1 MTQIGSIFSTTRWV
15 DIFLG
20 VKGQMLNN
28 LTYTHTDMKIYV
40 KCKKKCHRS
49 SEKNV
54 SYQGAGKQH
63 AVGKGKTHHYVL
75 SHMEIHMRS
84 SVILMCTGKDIGI
97 NNALGI

>member
-40 KCKKKCHRS
+40 KCKKK
-49 SEKNV
+49 
-54 SYQGAGKQH
+54 
-63 AVGKGKTHHYVL
+63 
-75 SHMEIHMRS
+75 
-84 SVILMCTGKDIGI
+84 SVIEAQRRM
-97 NNALGI
+97 